1 GISIGLPCH
10 DNTWSCQRS
19 TSKAAKDGIRTFCR
33 IISRTDHSANSP
45 IDGIGLSR
53 KPLISFSNKKLRR
66 LALNNARPAL
76 TYVRAGC
83 SPSPANSRGL
93 FASRYLLKE
102 SNPSSLF
109 VINRRHRL
117 TISRV
122 RRIKRRRVNLFPSR
136 NNFLKNFLLKNRRNG
151 SPTNNACP
159 KDLGNARL
167 QLVIALEMLRS
178 NNFLKTMALA
188 PQSLN
193 LSISA
198 KLARNLPLG
207 IIVVTEVLDFL
218 DIQLEVHSLPWV
230 KWVDRS
236 VIIFRLHLCLELVE
250 DFHTI
255 TETPDS

>member
-1 GISIGLPCH
+1 
-10 DNTWSCQRS
+10 
-19 TSKAAKDGIRTFCR
+19 
-33 IISRTDHSANSP
+33 
-45 IDGIGLSR
+45 
-53 KPLISFSNKKLRR
+53 
-66 LALNNARPAL
+66 
-76 TYVRAGC
+76 
-83 SPSPANSRGL
+83 
-93 FASRYLLKE
+93 
-102 SNPSSLF
+102 
-109 VINRRHRL
+109 L

-255 TETPDS
+255 TETPDSAIVFRIVLVLDHQNIRHKLHLASKQHYCRMILAKLPI